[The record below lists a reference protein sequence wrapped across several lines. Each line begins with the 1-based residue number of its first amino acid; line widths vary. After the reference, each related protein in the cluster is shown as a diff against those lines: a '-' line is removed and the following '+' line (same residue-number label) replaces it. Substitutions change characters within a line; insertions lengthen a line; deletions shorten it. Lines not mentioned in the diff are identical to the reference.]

1 MRRRFFVE
9 KFQDGGA
16 VLQGEAAHHL
26 ARVLRAEPG
35 QLYEL
40 SDGEALWLART
51 QDIGRDSIEFAL
63 VERLPALLPALH
75 ITLQLAIV
83 KFDRFEWAIEK
94 ATELGADEI
103 VPLAAERSEKGLVA
117 ASAKRAARWKKILVE
132 SAQQSRRLRV
142 PVLHD
147 AATPREAFRT
157 DNSQFCLL
165 LSERAGAKPMR
176 ELLEPTT
183 PSGQNKDS
191 VKLAIAIGPEGG
203 WTDEE
208 FTVAAECGFAEAALG
223 INILRTET
231 AVCAALAAAQY
242 AFGAFRHTPV
252 SSDSSPDGLPNGS
265 PDSSPDKFKL
275 ARAVKEKG
283 SREPSNE

>member
-9 KFQDGGA
+9 RFQDAAA
-16 VLQGEAAHHL
+16 VLHGEAAHHL

-40 SDGEALWLART
+40 SDGESVWLART
-51 QDIGRDSIEFAL
+51 QDIGRDAVQFAL
-63 VERLPALLPALH
+63 VERLPVLLSPLH
-75 ITLQLAIV
+75 ITLLLAIV

-94 ATELGADEI
+94 ATELGADDI

-117 ASAKRAARWKKILVE
+117 ASAKRAARWKKILME

-147 AATPREAFRT
+147 AAGPGERFRT
-157 DNSQFCLL
+157 DKSHVRIL
-165 LSERAGAKPMR
+165 LSERSGAKPMR
-176 ELLEPTT
+176 DLLEPMA
-183 PSGQNKDS
+183 PAVQNGDS
-191 VKLAIAIGPEGG
+191 VNLAIAIGPEGG
-203 WTDEE
+203 WTGAELI
-208 FTVAAECGFAEAALG
+208 VAAEYGFAEAALG

-242 AFGAFRHTPV
+242 AFGAFRQAGVPSEIPLEEPKSAH
-252 SSDSSPDGLPNGS
+252 G
-265 PDSSPDKFKL
+265 
-275 ARAVKEKG
+275 KE
-283 SREPSNE
+283 REGNP

>member
-9 KFQDGGA
+9 RFESATA
-16 VLQGEAAHHL
+16 VLHGEAAHHL

-40 SDGEALWLART
+40 SDGESVWLART
-51 QDIGRDSIEFAL
+51 QNIGRDAVGFAL
-63 VERLPALLPALH
+63 MERLPVQLPPLHIALL
-75 ITLQLAIV
+75 LAIV

-117 ASAKRAARWKKILVE
+117 ASAKRAARWKKILLE

-142 PVLHD
+142 PTLHD
-147 AATPREAFRT
+147 AAKPRDAFRT
-157 DNSQFCLL
+157 EKSQVRLL
-165 LSERAGAKPMR
+165 LSERAAATPMR
-176 ELLEPTT
+176 ELLEPS
-183 PSGQNKDS
+183 PPGGQDTGIAN
-191 VKLAIAIGPEGG
+191 LAVAIGPEGG
-203 WTDEE
+203 WTGAE
-208 FTVAAECGFAEAALG
+208 FIVASEYGFAEAALG

-242 AFGAFRHTPV
+242 AFGAFRRMDDLE
-252 SSDSSPDGLPNGS
+252 S
-265 PDSSPDKFKL
+265 
-275 ARAVKEKG
+275 ARSKG
-283 SREPSNE
+283 GEGKP